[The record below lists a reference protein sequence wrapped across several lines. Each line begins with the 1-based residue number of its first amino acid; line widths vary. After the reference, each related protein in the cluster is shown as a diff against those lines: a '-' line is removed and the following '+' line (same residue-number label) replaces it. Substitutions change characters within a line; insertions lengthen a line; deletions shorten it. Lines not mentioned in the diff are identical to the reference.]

1 MIRMIYLNNVSKKYK
16 DLDILLHANY
26 RFKDGTLTC
35 VLGNSGAGKSTLLN
49 LIAGLDID
57 YDGEIENLCFKEK
70 NFSNKNLSNYRFN
83 NVGFIFQDYHLLNGY
98 TVLENV
104 IMGAHLDSE
113 LTKEE
118 KIEKA
123 LNLLTELGLKNKANQ
138 MVHELSGGQK
148 QRVSIARALMNDPKI
163 ILADEPTAALDELN
177 SDGVMKILKRLA
189 RNRTVIVITHSE
201 KVSKYADEIVCLKN
215 HTIEIVK
222 EKERYELDYSKESQT
237 FTAKKAKEIVPK
249 LNSKLLFWIAIRNF
263 RIHFLKNLLAIVLIS
278 LGTVSFISTLGIKNT
293 IKNEIQS
300 FKEKNDYYS
309 KGSIAFSKKP
319 LSEGL
324 TYLQTLPNVK
334 DVYYQYNL
342 QNINLKYDHKNK
354 HLDTKSPTFISSDL
368 SMIYGDMPKDNRN
381 EISLSLSVASSLSK
395 NINQLVGKHVDFEYF
410 DKEGQKHKIK
420 MKVSGISND
429 TFDNFTMST
438 KLEKKIYKEVA
449 KGEASAIAFSVKNFE
464 DIPKI
469 HRLLKSKGYDIYTK
483 EKDIRAFKNSFADT
497 IKLFT
502 ILSNLLLLLF
512 ISVSFIIIYRISITR
527 YSEVGILSCLGYGT
541 RNISKILRRET
552 VLFCLLSILFS
563 SIWLLIFNTVYSHNF
578 GYNLEF
584 NFQLGLLLL
593 LVNIGLVFGITG
605 FVNYR
610 LVNLSPS
617 LALKK

>member
-1 MIRMIYLNNVSKKYK
+1 MLSLIEIKKVFGNEIVLNHLSGDFQKGLNFIY
-16 DLDILLHANY
+16 
-26 RFKDGTLTC
+26 GP
-35 VLGNSGAGKSTLLN
+35 SGSGKTTLLN
-49 LIAGLDID
+49 IISGMDQNFEGDVYFNNQSMKRFTKKELSDYYYNSIGFIWQDYQLIEYLSVECNID
-57 YDGEIENLCFKEK
+57 LVL
-70 NFSNKNLSNYRFN
+70 SLSN
-83 NVGFIFQDYHLLNGY
+83 LNKAERKMKVAK
-98 TVLENV
+98 VLE
-104 IMGAHLDSE
+104 
-113 LTKEE
+113 
-118 KIEKA
+118 
-123 LNLLTELGLKNKANQ
+123 ELGLSGLAKMKVAK
-138 MVHELSGGQK
+138 LSGGQK
-148 QRVSIARALMNDPKI
+148 QRVAIARALVKDPEI
-163 ILADEPTAALDELN
+163 IIADEPT
-177 SDGVMKILKRLA
+177 
-189 RNRTVIVITHSE
+189 
-201 KVSKYADEIVCLKN
+201 
-215 HTIEIVK
+215 
-222 EKERYELDYSKESQT
+222 
-237 FTAKKAKEIVPK
+237 
-249 LNSKLLFWIAIRNF
+249 
-263 RIHFLKNLLAIVLIS
+263 
-278 LGTVSFISTLGIKNT
+278 
-293 IKNEIQS
+293 
-300 FKEKNDYYS
+300 
-309 KGSIAFSKKP
+309 
-319 LSEGL
+319 
-324 TYLQTLPNVK
+324 
-334 DVYYQYNL
+334 
-342 QNINLKYDHKNK
+342 K
-354 HLDTKSPTFISSDL
+354 HLDIKSPTLISSNL

-395 NINQLVGKHVDFEYF
+395 NINQLVGKYVDFEYF

-449 KGEASAIAFSVKNFE
+449 RGEASAIAFSVKNFE

-527 YSEVGILSCLGYGT
+527 YSEVGILSCLGYST

-552 VLFCLLSILFS
+552 VLFCLLSVLFS
-563 SIWLLIFNTVYSHNF
+563 SIWLLIFNTVYSQNF

-584 NFQLGLLLL
+584 NFQLGMLLL

>member
-527 YSEVGILSCLGYGT
+527 YSEVGILSCLGYST

-617 LALKK
+617 LVLKK

>member
-1 MIRMIYLNNVSKKYK
+1 MLSLIEIKKVFGNEIVLNHLSGDFQKGLNFIY
-16 DLDILLHANY
+16 
-26 RFKDGTLTC
+26 GP
-35 VLGNSGAGKSTLLN
+35 SGSGKTTLLN
-49 LIAGLDID
+49 IISGMDQNFEGDVYFNNQSMKRFTKKELSDYYYNSIGFIWQDYQLIEYLSVECNID
-57 YDGEIENLCFKEK
+57 LVL
-70 NFSNKNLSNYRFN
+70 SLSN
-83 NVGFIFQDYHLLNGY
+83 LNKAERKMKVAK
-98 TVLENV
+98 VLE
-104 IMGAHLDSE
+104 
-113 LTKEE
+113 
-118 KIEKA
+118 
-123 LNLLTELGLKNKANQ
+123 ELGISGLAKMKVAK
-138 MVHELSGGQK
+138 LSGGQK
-148 QRVSIARALMNDPKI
+148 QRVAIARALVKDPEI
-163 ILADEPTAALDELN
+163 IIADEPT
-177 SDGVMKILKRLA
+177 
-189 RNRTVIVITHSE
+189 
-201 KVSKYADEIVCLKN
+201 
-215 HTIEIVK
+215 
-222 EKERYELDYSKESQT
+222 
-237 FTAKKAKEIVPK
+237 
-249 LNSKLLFWIAIRNF
+249 
-263 RIHFLKNLLAIVLIS
+263 
-278 LGTVSFISTLGIKNT
+278 
-293 IKNEIQS
+293 
-300 FKEKNDYYS
+300 
-309 KGSIAFSKKP
+309 
-319 LSEGL
+319 
-324 TYLQTLPNVK
+324 
-334 DVYYQYNL
+334 
-342 QNINLKYDHKNK
+342 K
-354 HLDTKSPTFISSDL
+354 HLDIKSPTLISSNL

-395 NINQLVGKHVDFEYF
+395 NINQLVGKYVDFEYF

-449 KGEASAIAFSVKNFE
+449 RGEASAIAFSVKNFE

-527 YSEVGILSCLGYGT
+527 YSEVGILSCLGYST

-552 VLFCLLSILFS
+552 VLFCLLSVLFS
-563 SIWLLIFNTVYSHNF
+563 SIWLLIFNTVYSQNF

-584 NFQLGLLLL
+584 NFQLGMLLL

>member
-148 QRVSIARALMNDPKI
+148 QRASIARALMNDPKI

-177 SDGVMKILKRLA
+177 SDGVMKTLKRLA

-342 QNINLKYDHKNK
+342 QNIHLKYDHKNK
-354 HLDTKSPTFISSDL
+354 HLDTKSPTLISSNL

-381 EISLSLSVASSLSK
+381 EISLSLSVASSLSQ
-395 NINQLVGKHVDFEYF
+395 NINQLVGKYVDFEYF

-527 YSEVGILSCLGYGT
+527 YSEVGILSCLGYST

-552 VLFCLLSILFS
+552 VLFCLLSVLFS

-584 NFQLGLLLL
+584 NFQLGMLLL

>member
-1 MIRMIYLNNVSKKYK
+1 MIYLNNVSKKYK

-148 QRVSIARALMNDPKI
+148 QRASIARALMNDPKI

-381 EISLSLSVASSLSK
+381 EISLCLSVSSSLSK
-395 NINQLVGKHVDFEYF
+395 NINQLVGKYVDFEYF

-527 YSEVGILSCLGYGT
+527 YSEVGILSCLGYST

-563 SIWLLIFNTVYSHNF
+563 SIWLLIFNTVYSQNF

-584 NFQLGLLLL
+584 NFQLGMLLL

-610 LVNLSPS
+610 FVNLSPS

>member
-1 MIRMIYLNNVSKKYK
+1 MIYLNNVSKKYK

-70 NFSNKNLSNYRFN
+70 NLSNKNLSNYRFN

-148 QRVSIARALMNDPKI
+148 QRASIARALMNDPKI

-249 LNSKLLFWIAIRNF
+249 LNSTLLFWIAIRNF

-342 QNINLKYDHKNK
+342 QNIHLKYDHKNK

-395 NINQLVGKHVDFEYF
+395 NINQLVGKYVDFEYF

-527 YSEVGILSCLGYGT
+527 YSEVGILSCLGYST

-552 VLFCLLSILFS
+552 VLFCLLSVLFS

-584 NFQLGLLLL
+584 NFQLGMLLL

>member
-148 QRVSIARALMNDPKI
+148 QRASIARALMNDPKI

-278 LGTVSFISTLGIKNT
+278 LGTVSFISTLGIKN
-293 IKNEIQS
+293 EIQS

-309 KGSIAFSKKP
+309 KGAIAFSKKP

-342 QNINLKYDHKNK
+342 QNIHLKYDHKNK
-354 HLDTKSPTFISSDL
+354 HLDIKSPTLISSNL

-395 NINQLVGKHVDFEYF
+395 NINQLVGKYVDFEYF

-449 KGEASAIAFSVKNFE
+449 RGEASAIAFSVKNFE

-527 YSEVGILSCLGYGT
+527 YSEVGILSCLGYST

-552 VLFCLLSILFS
+552 VLFCLLSVLFS
-563 SIWLLIFNTVYSHNF
+563 SIWLLIFNTVYSQNF

-584 NFQLGLLLL
+584 NFQLGMLLL

>member
-1 MIRMIYLNNVSKKYK
+1 M
-16 DLDILLHANY
+16 DILLHANY

-57 YDGEIENLCFKEK
+57 YDGKIENLCFKEK

-138 MVHELSGGQK
+138 MVHKLSGGQK
-148 QRVSIARALMNDPKI
+148 QRASIARALMNDPKI

-342 QNINLKYDHKNK
+342 QNIHLKYDHKNK
-354 HLDTKSPTFISSDL
+354 HLDTKSPTLISSNL

-395 NINQLVGKHVDFEYF
+395 NINQLVGKYVDFEYF

-527 YSEVGILSCLGYGT
+527 YSEVGILSCLGYST

-552 VLFCLLSILFS
+552 VLFCLLSVLFS

-584 NFQLGLLLL
+584 NFQLGLLLV

>member
-70 NFSNKNLSNYRFN
+70 NLSNKNLSNYRFN

-113 LTKEE
+113 LTKEK

-138 MVHELSGGQK
+138 MVRELSGGQK

-342 QNINLKYDHKNK
+342 QNIHLKYDHKNK
-354 HLDTKSPTFISSDL
+354 HLDTKSPTLISSNL

-395 NINQLVGKHVDFEYF
+395 NINQLVGKYVDFEYF

-527 YSEVGILSCLGYGT
+527 YSEVGILSCLGYST

-563 SIWLLIFNTVYSHNF
+563 SIWLLIFNTVYSQNF

>member
-148 QRVSIARALMNDPKI
+148 QRASIARALMNDPKI

-342 QNINLKYDHKNK
+342 QNIHLKYDHKNK
-354 HLDTKSPTFISSDL
+354 HLDIKSPTLISSNL

-395 NINQLVGKHVDFEYF
+395 NINQLVGKYVDFEYF

-449 KGEASAIAFSVKNFE
+449 RGEASAIAFSVKNFE

-527 YSEVGILSCLGYGT
+527 YSEVGILSCLGYST

-552 VLFCLLSILFS
+552 VLFCLLSVLFS
-563 SIWLLIFNTVYSHNF
+563 SIWLLIFNTVYSQNF

-584 NFQLGLLLL
+584 NFQLGMLLL

-605 FVNYR
+605 FVDYR

>member
-1 MIRMIYLNNVSKKYK
+1 MIYLNNVSKKYK

-138 MVHELSGGQK
+138 MVHKLSGGQK
-148 QRVSIARALMNDPKI
+148 QRASIARALMNDPKI

-395 NINQLVGKHVDFEYF
+395 NINQLVGKYVDFEYF

-527 YSEVGILSCLGYGT
+527 YSEVGILSCLGYST

-552 VLFCLLSILFS
+552 VLFCLLSVLFS
-563 SIWLLIFNTVYSHNF
+563 SIWLLIFNTVYSQNF

-584 NFQLGLLLL
+584 NFQLGMLLL

>member
-148 QRVSIARALMNDPKI
+148 QRASIARALMNDPKI

-342 QNINLKYDHKNK
+342 QNIHLKYDHKNK
-354 HLDTKSPTFISSDL
+354 HLDTKSPTLISSNL

-395 NINQLVGKHVDFEYF
+395 NINQLVGKYVDFEYF

-469 HRLLKSKGYDIYTK
+469 HRLLKSKGYNIYTK

-527 YSEVGILSCLGYGT
+527 YSEVGILSCLGYST

-563 SIWLLIFNTVYSHNF
+563 SIWLLIFNTVYSQNF

-584 NFQLGLLLL
+584 NFQLGMLLL

>member
-1 MIRMIYLNNVSKKYK
+1 MIYLNNVSKKYK

-70 NFSNKNLSNYRFN
+70 NLSNKNLSNYRFN

-113 LTKEE
+113 LTKEK

-138 MVHELSGGQK
+138 MVRELSGGQK

-354 HLDTKSPTFISSDL
+354 HLDTKSPTFISSNL

-395 NINQLVGKHVDFEYF
+395 NINQLVGKYVDFEYF

-469 HRLLKSKGYDIYTK
+469 HCLLKSKGYDIYTK

-527 YSEVGILSCLGYGT
+527 YSEVGILSCLGYST

-563 SIWLLIFNTVYSHNF
+563 SIWLLIFNTVYSQNF

-584 NFQLGLLLL
+584 NFQLGMLLL

>member
-1 MIRMIYLNNVSKKYK
+1 MIYLNNVSKKYK

-26 RFKDGTLTC
+26 RFKGGTLTC

-527 YSEVGILSCLGYGT
+527 YSEVGILSCLGYST

>member
-1 MIRMIYLNNVSKKYK
+1 MIYLNNVSKKYK

-148 QRVSIARALMNDPKI
+148 QRASIARALMNDPKI

-342 QNINLKYDHKNK
+342 QNIHLKYDHKNK
-354 HLDTKSPTFISSDL
+354 HLDTKSPTLISSNL

-381 EISLSLSVASSLSK
+381 EISLSLSVASSLSQ
-395 NINQLVGKHVDFEYF
+395 NINQLVGKYVDFEYF

-527 YSEVGILSCLGYGT
+527 YSEVGILSCLGYST

-563 SIWLLIFNTVYSHNF
+563 SIWLLIFNTVYSQNF

-584 NFQLGLLLL
+584 NFQLGMLLL

-610 LVNLSPS
+610 FVNLSPS

>member
-1 MIRMIYLNNVSKKYK
+1 MIYLNNVSKKYK

-83 NVGFIFQDYHLLNGY
+83 NVEFIFQDYHLLNGY

-148 QRVSIARALMNDPKI
+148 QRASIARALMNDPKI

-342 QNINLKYDHKNK
+342 QNIHLKYDHKNK
-354 HLDTKSPTFISSDL
+354 HLDIKSPTLISSNL

-395 NINQLVGKHVDFEYF
+395 NINQLVGKYVDFEYF

-449 KGEASAIAFSVKNFE
+449 RGEASAIAFSVKNFE

-527 YSEVGILSCLGYGT
+527 YSEVGILSCLGYST

-552 VLFCLLSILFS
+552 VLFCLLSVLFS
-563 SIWLLIFNTVYSHNF
+563 SIWLLIFNTVYSQNF

-584 NFQLGLLLL
+584 NFQLGMLLL

>member
-1 MIRMIYLNNVSKKYK
+1 MIYLNNVSKKYK

>member
-1 MIRMIYLNNVSKKYK
+1 MIYLNNVSKKYK

-123 LNLLTELGLKNKANQ
+123 LNLLTELGLKNKSNQ

-148 QRVSIARALMNDPKI
+148 QRASIARALMNDPKI

-342 QNINLKYDHKNK
+342 QNIHLKYDHKNK
-354 HLDTKSPTFISSDL
+354 HLDIKSPTLISSNL

-395 NINQLVGKHVDFEYF
+395 NINQLVGKYVDFEYF

-449 KGEASAIAFSVKNFE
+449 RGEASAIAFSVKNFE

-527 YSEVGILSCLGYGT
+527 YSEVGILSCLGYST

-552 VLFCLLSILFS
+552 VLFCLLSVLFS
-563 SIWLLIFNTVYSHNF
+563 SIWLLIFNTVYSQNF

-584 NFQLGLLLL
+584 NFQLGMLLL

>member
-148 QRVSIARALMNDPKI
+148 QRASIARALMNDPKI

-395 NINQLVGKHVDFEYF
+395 NINQLVGKYVDFEYF

-449 KGEASAIAFSVKNFE
+449 KGEASVIAFSVKNFE

-469 HRLLKSKGYDIYTK
+469 HRLLKSEGYDIYTK

-527 YSEVGILSCLGYGT
+527 YSEVGILSCLGYST

>member
-1 MIRMIYLNNVSKKYK
+1 MIYLNNVSKKYK

-148 QRVSIARALMNDPKI
+148 QRASIARALMNDPKI

-342 QNINLKYDHKNK
+342 QNIHLKYDHKNK
-354 HLDTKSPTFISSDL
+354 HLDIKSPTLISSNL

-395 NINQLVGKHVDFEYF
+395 NINQLVGKYVDFEYF

-449 KGEASAIAFSVKNFE
+449 RGEASAIAFSVKNFE

-527 YSEVGILSCLGYGT
+527 YSEVGILSCLGYST

-552 VLFCLLSILFS
+552 VLFCLLSVLFS
-563 SIWLLIFNTVYSHNF
+563 SIWLLIFNTVYSQNF

-584 NFQLGLLLL
+584 NFQLGMLLL

-605 FVNYR
+605 FVDYR

>member
-148 QRVSIARALMNDPKI
+148 QRASIARALMNDPKI

-177 SDGVMKILKRLA
+177 SDGVMKTLKRLA

-381 EISLSLSVASSLSK
+381 EISLSLSVASSLSQ
-395 NINQLVGKHVDFEYF
+395 NINQLVGKYVDFEYF

-527 YSEVGILSCLGYGT
+527 YSEVGILSCLGYST

-552 VLFCLLSILFS
+552 VLFCLLSVLFS

-584 NFQLGLLLL
+584 NFQLGMLLL

>member
-1 MIRMIYLNNVSKKYK
+1 MIYLNNVSKKYK

-148 QRVSIARALMNDPKI
+148 QRASIARALMNDPKI

-342 QNINLKYDHKNK
+342 QNIHLKYDHKNK
-354 HLDTKSPTFISSDL
+354 HLDIKSPTLISSNL

-381 EISLSLSVASSLSK
+381 EISLSLSVVSSLSK
-395 NINQLVGKHVDFEYF
+395 NINQLVGKYVDFEYF

-449 KGEASAIAFSVKNFE
+449 RGEASAIAFSVKNFE

-527 YSEVGILSCLGYGT
+527 YSEVGILSCLGYST

-552 VLFCLLSILFS
+552 VLFCLLSVLFS
-563 SIWLLIFNTVYSHNF
+563 SIWLLIFNTVYSQNF

-584 NFQLGLLLL
+584 NFQLGMLLL

>member
-1 MIRMIYLNNVSKKYK
+1 MIYLNNVSKKYK

-118 KIEKA
+118 KIEKG

-148 QRVSIARALMNDPKI
+148 QRASIARALMNDPKI

-354 HLDTKSPTFISSDL
+354 HLDTKSPTFISSNL

-395 NINQLVGKHVDFEYF
+395 NINQLVGKYVDFEYF

-527 YSEVGILSCLGYGT
+527 YSEVGILSCLGYST

-552 VLFCLLSILFS
+552 VLFCLLSVLFS
-563 SIWLLIFNTVYSHNF
+563 SIWLLIFNTVYSQNF

-584 NFQLGLLLL
+584 NFQLGMLLL

>member
-1 MIRMIYLNNVSKKYK
+1 MIYLNNVSKKYK

-148 QRVSIARALMNDPKI
+148 QRASIARALMNDPKI

-263 RIHFLKNLLAIVLIS
+263 RIHFLKNLLAILLIS

-293 IKNEIQS
+293 IKNEIQL

-354 HLDTKSPTFISSDL
+354 HLDTKSPTFISSTL

-381 EISLSLSVASSLSK
+381 EISLSLSIASSLSK
-395 NINQLVGKHVDFEYF
+395 NINQLVGKYVDFEYF

-449 KGEASAIAFSVKNFE
+449 KGEASAVAFSVKNFE
-464 DIPKI
+464 DIPKV

-527 YSEVGILSCLGYGT
+527 YSEVGILSCLGYST

-552 VLFCLLSILFS
+552 VLFCLLSVLFS
-563 SIWLLIFNTVYSHNF
+563 SIWLLIFNTVYSQNF

-584 NFQLGLLLL
+584 NFQLGMLLL

>member
-138 MVHELSGGQK
+138 MVHKLSGGQK
-148 QRVSIARALMNDPKI
+148 QRASIARALMNDPKI

-354 HLDTKSPTFISSDL
+354 HLDTKSPTFISSNL

-395 NINQLVGKHVDFEYF
+395 NINQLVGKYVDFEYF

-527 YSEVGILSCLGYGT
+527 YSEVGILSCLGYST

-563 SIWLLIFNTVYSHNF
+563 SIWLLIFNTVYSQNF

-584 NFQLGLLLL
+584 NFQLGMLLL

>member
-148 QRVSIARALMNDPKI
+148 QRASIARALMNDPKI

-249 LNSKLLFWIAIRNF
+249 FNSKLLFWIAIRNF

-342 QNINLKYDHKNK
+342 QNIHLKYDHKNK
-354 HLDTKSPTFISSDL
+354 HLDIKSPTLISSNL

-395 NINQLVGKHVDFEYF
+395 NINQLVGKYVDFEYF

-449 KGEASAIAFSVKNFE
+449 RGEASAIAFSVKNFE

-527 YSEVGILSCLGYGT
+527 YSEVGILSCLGYST

-552 VLFCLLSILFS
+552 VLFCLLSVLFS
-563 SIWLLIFNTVYSHNF
+563 SIWLLIFNTVYSQNF

-584 NFQLGLLLL
+584 NFQLGMLLL

-605 FVNYR
+605 FVDYR

>member
-1 MIRMIYLNNVSKKYK
+1 MIYLNNVSKKYK

-57 YDGEIENLCFKEK
+57 YDGKIENLCFKEK

-138 MVHELSGGQK
+138 MVHKLSGGQK
-148 QRVSIARALMNDPKI
+148 QRASIARALMNDPKI

-342 QNINLKYDHKNK
+342 QNIHLKYDHKNK
-354 HLDTKSPTFISSDL
+354 HLDTKSPTLISSNL

-395 NINQLVGKHVDFEYF
+395 NINQLVGKYVDFEYF

-527 YSEVGILSCLGYGT
+527 YSEVGILSCLGYST
-541 RNISKILRRET
+541 RNISKILRREI
-552 VLFCLLSILFS
+552 VLFCLLSVLFS
-563 SIWLLIFNTVYSHNF
+563 SIWLLIFNTVYSQNF

-584 NFQLGLLLL
+584 NFQLGMLLL

>member
-1 MIRMIYLNNVSKKYK
+1 MIYLNNVSKKYK

-148 QRVSIARALMNDPKI
+148 QRASIARALMNDPKI

-300 FKEKNDYYS
+300 FKEKNGYYS

-342 QNINLKYDHKNK
+342 QNIHLKYDHKNK
-354 HLDTKSPTFISSDL
+354 HLDIKSPTLISSNL

-395 NINQLVGKHVDFEYF
+395 NINQLVGKYVDFEYF

-449 KGEASAIAFSVKNFE
+449 RGEASAIAFSVKNFE

-527 YSEVGILSCLGYGT
+527 YSEVGILSCLGYST

-552 VLFCLLSILFS
+552 VLFCLLSVLFS
-563 SIWLLIFNTVYSHNF
+563 SIWLLIFNTVYSQNF

-584 NFQLGLLLL
+584 NFQLGMLLL

>member
-138 MVHELSGGQK
+138 MVHKLSGGQK
-148 QRVSIARALMNDPKI
+148 QRASIARALMNDPKI

-354 HLDTKSPTFISSDL
+354 HLDTKSPTFISSNL

-395 NINQLVGKHVDFEYF
+395 NINQLVGKYVDFEYF

-449 KGEASAIAFSVKNFE
+449 KGEAFAIAFSVKNFE

-527 YSEVGILSCLGYGT
+527 YSEVGILSCLGYST

-563 SIWLLIFNTVYSHNF
+563 SIWLLIFNTVYSQNF

-584 NFQLGLLLL
+584 NFQLGMLLL

>member
-527 YSEVGILSCLGYGT
+527 YSEVGILSCLGYNT

>member
-1 MIRMIYLNNVSKKYK
+1 MIYLNNVSKKYK

-138 MVHELSGGQK
+138 MVHKLSGGQK
-148 QRVSIARALMNDPKI
+148 QRASIARALMNDPKI

-354 HLDTKSPTFISSDL
+354 HLDTKSPTFISSNL

-395 NINQLVGKHVDFEYF
+395 NINQLVGKYVDFEYF

-527 YSEVGILSCLGYGT
+527 YSEVGILSCLGYST

-563 SIWLLIFNTVYSHNF
+563 SIWLLIFNTVYSQNF

-584 NFQLGLLLL
+584 NFQLGMLLL

>member
-148 QRVSIARALMNDPKI
+148 QRASIARALMNDPKI

-342 QNINLKYDHKNK
+342 QNIHLKYDHKNK
-354 HLDTKSPTFISSDL
+354 HLDIKSPTLISSNL

-395 NINQLVGKHVDFEYF
+395 NINQLVGKYVDFEYF

-449 KGEASAIAFSVKNFE
+449 RGEPSAIAFSVKNFE

-527 YSEVGILSCLGYGT
+527 YSEVGILSCLGYST

-552 VLFCLLSILFS
+552 VLFCLLSVLFS
-563 SIWLLIFNTVYSHNF
+563 SIWLLIFNTVYSQNF

-584 NFQLGLLLL
+584 NFQLGMLLL

>member
-1 MIRMIYLNNVSKKYK
+1 MIYLNNVSKKYK

-148 QRVSIARALMNDPKI
+148 QRASIARALMNDPKI

-342 QNINLKYDHKNK
+342 QNIHLKYDHKNK
-354 HLDTKSPTFISSDL
+354 HLDIKSPTLISSNL

-395 NINQLVGKHVDFEYF
+395 NINQLVGKYVDFEYF

-449 KGEASAIAFSVKNFE
+449 RGEASAIAFSVKNFE

-512 ISVSFIIIYRISITR
+512 ISFSFIIIYRISITR
-527 YSEVGILSCLGYGT
+527 YSEVGILSCLGYST

-552 VLFCLLSILFS
+552 VLFCLLSVLFS
-563 SIWLLIFNTVYSHNF
+563 SIWLLIFNTVYSQNF

-584 NFQLGLLLL
+584 NFQLGMLLL

>member
-70 NFSNKNLSNYRFN
+70 NLSNKNLSNYRFN

-148 QRVSIARALMNDPKI
+148 QRASIARALMNDPKI

-222 EKERYELDYSKESQT
+222 EKERYELDYSKESQI

-249 LNSKLLFWIAIRNF
+249 LNSTLLFWIAIRNF

-342 QNINLKYDHKNK
+342 QNIHLKYDHKNK

-395 NINQLVGKHVDFEYF
+395 NINQLVGKYVDFEYF

-527 YSEVGILSCLGYGT
+527 YSEVGILSCLGYST

-552 VLFCLLSILFS
+552 VLFCLLSVLFS

-584 NFQLGLLLL
+584 NFQLGMLLL

>member
-70 NFSNKNLSNYRFN
+70 NLSNKNLSNYRFN

-113 LTKEE
+113 LTKEK

-138 MVHELSGGQK
+138 MVRELSGGQK

-201 KVSKYADEIVCLKN
+201 KVSKYADEIVYLKN

-342 QNINLKYDHKNK
+342 QNIHLKYDHKNK
-354 HLDTKSPTFISSDL
+354 HLDTKSPTLISSNL

-395 NINQLVGKHVDFEYF
+395 NINQLVGKYVDFEYF

-527 YSEVGILSCLGYGT
+527 YSEVGILSCLGYST

-563 SIWLLIFNTVYSHNF
+563 SIWLLIFNTVYSQNF

-584 NFQLGLLLL
+584 NFQLGMLLL

>member
-138 MVHELSGGQK
+138 MVHKLSGGQK
-148 QRVSIARALMNDPKI
+148 QRASIARALMNDPKI

-354 HLDTKSPTFISSDL
+354 HLDTKSPTFISSNL

-395 NINQLVGKHVDFEYF
+395 NINQLVGKYVDFEYF

-497 IKLFT
+497 IKSFT

-527 YSEVGILSCLGYGT
+527 YSEVGILSCLGYST

-563 SIWLLIFNTVYSHNF
+563 SIWLLIFNTVYSQNF

-584 NFQLGLLLL
+584 NFQLGMLLL

>member
-70 NFSNKNLSNYRFN
+70 NLSNKNLSNYRFN

-98 TVLENV
+98 TVLENI

-113 LTKEE
+113 LTKEK

-138 MVHELSGGQK
+138 MVRELSGGQK

-342 QNINLKYDHKNK
+342 QNIHLKYDHKNK
-354 HLDTKSPTFISSDL
+354 HLDTKSPTLISSNL

-395 NINQLVGKHVDFEYF
+395 NINQLVGKYVDFEYF

-527 YSEVGILSCLGYGT
+527 YSEVGILSCLGYST

-563 SIWLLIFNTVYSHNF
+563 SIGLLIFNTVYSQNF

>member
-138 MVHELSGGQK
+138 MVHKLSGGQK
-148 QRVSIARALMNDPKI
+148 QRASIARALMNDPKI

-354 HLDTKSPTFISSDL
+354 HLDTKSPTFISSNL

-381 EISLSLSVASSLSK
+381 EICLSLSVASSLSK
-395 NINQLVGKHVDFEYF
+395 NINQLVGKYVDFEYF

-527 YSEVGILSCLGYGT
+527 YSEVGILSCLGYST

-563 SIWLLIFNTVYSHNF
+563 SIWLLIFNTVYSQNF

-584 NFQLGLLLL
+584 NFQLGMLLL